1 MSKIQVFALL
11 LAVASCATTITTVV
25 IFGMELRSLKANERQ
40 DINSVSNH
48 LMSVETQQQQTQ
60 QHVQTLTKIVSQTLN
75 ATDEYINNITS
86 TVTEAKQTI
95 SEDINAVQDIKDNQ
109 NTLFAVQFAGMF
121 TILVILVSGY
131 HLSQHLRH
139 MYSPQV
145 QRKICAIIWMTPL
158 YSLSSWLSLVFE
170 TAEPYLQIVREFYE
184 SYCIYIFLSFLISV
198 LGRGDRNAVVDL
210 LEQKADELRPPDK
223 CRCGPKAWR
232 RWHNSCLDKCGKRRR
247 LSNDNELPMT
257 ETKSPSPGRRGGR
270 ELPLAVHSPQSPPS
284 PHFPEPPDYHNNL
297 ENSPA
302 RMKAEAVLDQC
313 QFYAMQFVFL
323 RPLTAIGWAIS
334 NRFVQPQHFLD
345 YRTPQVYITTVANLS
360 IFFAFRGLVSF
371 YHATGSYLQWCNPW
385 PKFLCI
391 KGVVF
396 MTFWQKMVLGVIV
409 NLRDQFK
416 TQDQANH
423 FIMQSQNFLICLEML
438 FSAVA
443 HVFVFSPDEWA
454 PGYREREEERKRTT
468 SHHAFGD
475 SVALGDFI
483 DDVKVVLA
491 SKKRRRKRKN
501 TLSPNSSV
509 SGDDDATIESN
520 ENEDVSIHT
529 PEEDRT
535 NGFSD
540 MSNFTIDEHK
550 EGILPPTPVRS
561 GTRPRLGTDDSHPG
575 EVEDSMRRMEHFI
588 LEHTSPKRDKE
599 SKMIV

>member
-1 MSKIQVFALL
+1 MAKV
-11 LAVASCATTITTVV
+11 
-25 IFGMELRSLKANERQ
+25 SLHQ
-40 DINSVSNH
+40 
-48 LMSVETQQQQTQ
+48 
-60 QHVQTLTKIVSQTLN
+60 
-75 ATDEYINNITS
+75 
-86 TVTEAKQTI
+86 
-95 SEDINAVQDIKDNQ
+95 
-109 NTLFAVQFAGMF
+109 G
-121 TILVILVSGY
+121 G
-131 HLSQHLRH
+131 
-139 MYSPQV
+139 
-145 QRKICAIIWMTPL
+145 
-158 YSLSSWLSLVFE
+158 
-170 TAEPYLQIVREFYE
+170 
-184 SYCIYIFLSFLISV
+184 
-198 LGRGDRNAVVDL
+198 
-210 LEQKADELRPPDK
+210 
-223 CRCGPKAWR
+223 
-232 RWHNSCLDKCGKRRR
+232 CGK
-247 LSNDNELPMT
+247 LGAVFQMQVHLPKSILDN
-257 ETKSPSPGRRGGR
+257 K
-270 ELPLAVHSPQSPPS
+270 
-284 PHFPEPPDYHNNL
+284 
-297 ENSPA
+297 
-302 RMKAEAVLDQC
+302 
-313 QFYAMQFVFL
+313 
-323 RPLTAIGWAIS
+323 
-334 NRFVQPQHFLD
+334 
-345 YRTPQVYITTVANLS
+345 
-360 IFFAFRGLVSF
+360 
-371 YHATGSYLQWCNPW
+371 
-385 PKFLCI
+385 
-391 KGVVF
+391 F